1 MRQELYIVTTTD
13 KMNLSMLTIQNDE
26 RKEQKPETEKI
37 QAITRNGNNN
47 NNPKKVT
54 ASELNFNQLS
64 AIYKRILVVDDDPD
78 ITLTFKTALEG
89 NNDDNNKRMF
99 EVYTYNDPILALS
112 EFKPH
117 FYDLM
122 LIDINMPD
130 LNGFEL
136 CERILELDIN
146 IKVCF
151 VSAVEINDKALREVY
166 PKISIGCFIQKPVT
180 IDYLVKRVNAEL
192 D

>member
-1 MRQELYIVTTTD
+1 MRQELYIVTRTD
-13 KMNLSMLTIQNDE
+13 KMNLRMLTIQNDE
-26 RKEQKPETEKI
+26 RKEQEPETEKI

-89 NNDDNNKRMF
+89 NNDDNNNRIF

-136 CERILELDIN
+136 CEQIVKIDVN
-146 IKVCF
+146 VKVCF
-151 VSAVEINDKALREVY
+151 MSAGEINDKALREVY
-166 PKISIGCFIQKPVT
+166 PKISIGCFIKKPVT
-180 IDYLVKRVNAEL
+180 IDYLVKRLLAEL
-192 D
+192 A

>member
-1 MRQELYIVTTTD
+1 MYIVTTTD

-26 RKEQKPETEKI
+26 RKEQEPETEKI

-54 ASELNFNQLS
+54 ASELNFNELS

-89 NNDDNNKRMF
+89 NNDNNNNNNNNRIF

-192 D
+192 E

>member
-1 MRQELYIVTTTD
+1 
-13 KMNLSMLTIQNDE
+13 
-26 RKEQKPETEKI
+26 
-37 QAITRNGNNN
+37 
-47 NNPKKVT
+47 
-54 ASELNFNQLS
+54 
-64 AIYKRILVVDDDPD
+64 
-78 ITLTFKTALEG
+78 
-89 NNDDNNKRMF
+89 MF

-151 VSAVEINDKALREVY
+151 VSAVDVNDRALREVY
-166 PKISIGCFIQKPVT
+166 PKISIGCFIKKPVT
-180 IDYLVKRVNAEL
+180 IDYLVKRVKTEL
-192 D
+192 E

>member
-1 MRQELYIVTTTD
+1 MRQELYIVTRTD
-13 KMNLSMLTIQNDE
+13 KMNLRMLTIQNDE
-26 RKEQKPETEKI
+26 RKEQEPETEKI

-89 NNDDNNKRMF
+89 NNDDNNNRIF

>member
-1 MRQELYIVTTTD
+1 
-13 KMNLSMLTIQNDE
+13 
-26 RKEQKPETEKI
+26 
-37 QAITRNGNNN
+37 
-47 NNPKKVT
+47 
-54 ASELNFNQLS
+54 
-64 AIYKRILVVDDDPD
+64 
-78 ITLTFKTALEG
+78 
-89 NNDDNNKRMF
+89 MF

-112 EFKPH
+112 EFKPN

-192 D
+192 E